1 MRTLILS
8 ILLVFS
14 VSFTFAENK
23 AFIVGIGN
31 YPQNS
36 GWHAISSAN
45 DVKLLSGVLPS
56 DFDVQ
61 TLVDSEATYDRIMK
75 SLSILSDQCS
85 EGDTIFLHFSCH
97 GQQVICNEKEEV
109 DSLDE
114 ALVPYDALSKKS
126 EEYDGSKHLLDDELG
141 YYITQLRKSIGS
153 KGLLIVTLD
162 ACFSDS
168 MNKGD
173 SQKRDSVI
181 YRGGNDIFGSNYIS
195 QQRMDEILEHR
206 RDVETYKITKSNL
219 LSDVVLISACKSYQ
233 KNMEVC
239 IDGVGYGSLSYS
251 IWQTFKQRNFSN
263 ISLWIEDVLMHMSDN
278 AFTQN
283 PQVRTTLDDNPSK
296 IPESVNKNT
305 ESIHTESTNTHIF
318 YLIGGVIASM
328 LVLLWKKRKK

>member
-8 ILLVFS
+8 IILVFS

-23 AFIVGIGN
+23 AFIVGIGH

-36 GWHAISSAN
+36 GWHTISSAN
-45 DVKLLSGVLPS
+45 DVKLLCSVLPS
-56 DFDVQ
+56 DFEVQ
-61 TLVDSEATYDRIMK
+61 TLVDSEATYERILK
-75 SLSILSDQCS
+75 SLFTLREQCS

-97 GQQVICNEKEEV
+97 GQQVICNDKEEV

-126 EEYDGSKHLLDDELG
+126 EEYDGSRHLLDNELG
-141 YYITQLRKSIGS
+141 QYIMLLRKSICP

-168 MNKGD
+168 MNKGNA
-173 SQKRDSVI
+173 SQSGNVI
-181 YRGGNDIFGSNYIS
+181 YRGGEDIFGSNYIS
-195 QQRMDEILEHR
+195 QQRLNEIKER
-206 RDVETYKITKSNL
+206 RREIESSALSRSDS

-239 IDGVGYGSLSYS
+239 IDGRGYGSLSYS
-251 IWQTFKQRNFSN
+251 IWQTFKKRNFSN
-263 ISLWIEDVLMHMSDN
+263 VSLWIEDVLMYMSDN

-283 PQVRTTLDDNPSK
+283 PQVRTTLDYNSSI
-296 IPESVNKNT
+296 IPESVNND
-305 ESIHTESTNTHIF
+305 SMSNHTESPKIHF
-318 YLIGGVIASM
+318 YLLGGVIASM
-328 LVLLWKKRKK
+328 LVVLWKKRKK